1 MFEPQH
7 RSSRV
12 AYIKLVDSQ
21 LDAISFLGFR
31 FTLRNKEFTSSLT
44 HIISTS
50 TLLKPQLT
58 HQFKSLATIRRDMF
72 SSQFNSSATASSSA
86 IEPADPLYISLPA
99 DIDITISQPTGPVL
113 MFCWINSHNGGNK
126 VYRCKLCGG
135 QFTGSPI
142 LAMTHFNAKM
152 SNQQLKLCK
161 GNQPR
166 APKDQLKILLDKK
179 LASENFHIKEEK
191 NRQPL

>member
-1 MFEPQH
+1 M
-7 RSSRV
+7 
-12 AYIKLVDSQ
+12 
-21 LDAISFLGFR
+21 
-31 FTLRNKEFTSSLT
+31 RNKEFTSSLT

-58 HQFKSLATIRRDMF
+58 HQFKNLATILRDMF

-86 IEPADPLYISLPA
+86 IEPADPLNISLPA
-99 DIDITISQPTGPVL
+99 DIDPTISQPTGPVL
-113 MFCWINSHNGGNK
+113 MFCWIISHKGGNK

-135 QFTGSPI
+135 HFTGSPI

-161 GNQPR
+161 GIQPR
-166 APKDQLKILLDKK
+166 ALKDQLKTLLDEK
-179 LASENFHIKEEK
+179 LASETSTSKKRKIANLSDTSHSIAGVLA
-191 NRQPL
+191 RQ